1 MRLLVREGWWR
12 PEHMT
17 ARCLREGRDIV
28 GEVAFIMTD
37 QWKNRRWPLVGS
49 SGKNDIIKKL
59 KNALQLEDNFLS
71 LFLKA
76 LN

>member
-1 MRLLVREGWWR
+1 MVDGLGNLVRLLVREGWWR

-37 QWKNRRWPLVGS
+37 QWKIDGDLSLDPLV
-49 SGKNDIIKKL
+49 KVT
-59 KNALQLEDNFLS
+59 
-71 LFLKA
+71 
-76 LN
+76 